1 MQTLSRQPG
10 APRACRHRPLAGYP
24 RSSRLI
30 RVVQNES
37 ISKYDEY
44 DLGICGL
51 RLRGPHRFHHYFS
64 ASRAAARKIWHVG
77 DWTREHSASRAPS
90 CACTAN
96 AGQGCKKRKR
106 GIRSLVSWRQLLV
119 PLHDSSQ
126 RLQTHFHQSRVLFI
140 SNGFGQFWNVG
151 LVQCGAVLGNVHEH
165 GLRIVGR

>member
-1 MQTLSRQPG
+1 MILGYAAYVYEVRTDFITIFQLREQPRGKFGMSVIGLESIAHHALRRAPAPQTLV
-10 APRACRHRPLAGYP
+10 
-24 RSSRLI
+24 
-30 RVVQNES
+30 RVV
-37 ISKYDEY
+37 
-44 DLGICGL
+44 
-51 RLRGPHRFHHYFS
+51 
-64 ASRAAARKIWHVG
+64 
-77 DWTREHSASRAPS
+77 
-90 CACTAN
+90 
-96 AGQGCKKRKR
+96 KKRKR

>member
-1 MQTLSRQPG
+1 MNMILGYAAYVYEVRTDFITIFQLREQPRGKFGMSVIGLESIAHHALRRAPAPQTLV
-10 APRACRHRPLAGYP
+10 
-24 RSSRLI
+24 
-30 RVVQNES
+30 RVV
-37 ISKYDEY
+37 
-44 DLGICGL
+44 
-51 RLRGPHRFHHYFS
+51 
-64 ASRAAARKIWHVG
+64 
-77 DWTREHSASRAPS
+77 
-90 CACTAN
+90 
-96 AGQGCKKRKR
+96 KKRKR